1 MTESLILFQGKDTII
16 WIRCPFVRAS
26 IDYRKSDLPPNM
38 VKKKMD
44 LSALMLIKDELFYTG
59 EQLN

>member
-1 MTESLILFQGKDTII
+1 
-16 WIRCPFVRAS
+16 
-26 IDYRKSDLPPNM
+26 M

-59 EQLN
+59 EQLNWIRFKRIIFLFSMHLIVTRQYTK